1 MLAIVGAIF
10 AAYQVY
16 YSAALIAAYDD
27 NYNVVK
33 VSRVSSFYGAMLC
46 IRGTNHGPVSVVC
59 LCLSVSVC
67 HKSVFY

>member
-10 AAYQVY
+10 AAYQV
-16 YSAALIAAYDD
+16 SRAALIAANND
-27 NYNVVK
+27 NYYGDQ

-46 IRGTNHGPVSVVC
+46 IRGTSHVPVSMSVC
-59 LCLSVSVC
+59 VCPSVSVC